1 MADMAKEI
9 VEANGFSNGDVIF
22 FNPSQYLLCSR
33 CFIHLLIYDFIITV
47 ITVLKGKIEE
57 IDLPVAKVDIIISEW
72 MGYFLLF
79 ENMLNTVLHARDKW
93 LVSFHL
99 PFTFQ
104 IFSISRSKNSWILCW

>member
-22 FNPSQYLLCSR
+22 FYPSQYLLCSC

-47 ITVLKGKIEE
+47 KTVLKGKIEE

-79 ENMLNTVLHARDKW
+79 ENIINSVLHARDKR
-93 LVSFHL
+93 LS
-99 PFTFQ
+99 
-104 IFSISRSKNSWILCW
+104 